1 MGERDTKGEVP
12 EGVAALP
19 FGARLRSMRRAA
31 GLTQEELASRA
42 GLSPN
47 AVGTLERGARRRPQ
61 PHTVR
66 ALSDALNLPEGERA
80 ALLASV
86 PERGG
91 PTPPAERHR
100 SASPVV
106 PALPRPPTPLVG
118 REREIAE
125 VRGLLTQRNA
135 RLLTLTGIGGVGK
148 TRLAAE
154 VAREAGGNFPDGTA
168 FVGLAS
174 LSDAALLVPTVLRS
188 LGAPEAQGR
197 TPLESLVDHL
207 RSEHFLLV
215 LDNLEHLLEA
225 ATEVA
230 VLIEGC
236 PKLVVLAT
244 SRAPLRVKGEQEYPI
259 PPLALPASTRAP
271 SEEGVLA
278 SASGMLFAE
287 RARAASPG
295 FKLTPE
301 NAASVAAICW
311 RLAGLPLALELAAA
325 KARFLDPATLLS
337 RLDQALS
344 TAWARDLPE
353 RQRTMRATLD
363 WSFGLLGEPERS
375 LLGRLS
381 VFVGGFSLPA
391 AEAVGAGPDAV
402 GNAGGEDVI
411 DHLGTLVEQ
420 SLVTVDP
427 DAGGEARYGM
437 LEPVRQYA
445 REKLE
450 QSGEAQGVLREH
462 AAFFLALSRR
472 AGSGMWGPRQG
483 EWLERLD
490 RENGNLQAA
499 IGWALGAGEAAT
511 AARFGWMLNSFW
523 FLRGYHR
530 EGRRWAEATL
540 EGPLPPKLRA
550 RAHHAAAAMAFAQGD
565 YPAAEGG
572 WQETLRLSQSEGD
585 ILAEAYAWGGLGI
598 IVMVR
603 SDFELAASRME
614 KALSLLERYDEDPPP
629 EGQDY
634 EDPTSV
640 VSVTRVFLGTTML
653 ARGDLGGAQR
663 MFEEGL
669 EVARRTDNPMATY
682 VGLYNLAQLALTR
695 DDLELAS
702 RTLEEGIDLSGRTK
716 DRANLAHFLDA
727 LAAVA
732 AFRDEAKRSATL
744 LGAAEA
750 LLEEVGAR
758 VHNYYAPDPS
768 LRERAIA
775 EARAGLGATAFEE
788 AWEWGRGMSFDR
800 AVEYALGVDTE
811 RPI

>member
-1 MGERDTKGEVP
+1 MGERDTKGEPP

-271 SEEGVLA
+271 SEEGVLT

-450 QSGEAQGVLREH
+450 QSGETQGVLREH

-598 IVMVR
+598 IVMAR

>member
-1 MGERDTKGEVP
+1 MS
-12 EGVAALP
+12 
-19 FGARLRSMRRAA
+19 FGARLRTMRRAA

-47 AVGTLERGARRRPQ
+47 AVGALERGARRRPQ

-91 PTPPAERHR
+91 TPGDAERHPP
-100 SASPVV
+100 ASPGV
-106 PALPRPPTPLVG
+106 PALPRPATPLVG
-118 REREIAE
+118 REREVAE
-125 VRGLLTQRNA
+125 VRGLLAQRNV

-154 VAREAGGNFPDGTA
+154 VAREAAGNFPDGAA
-168 FVGLAS
+168 FVELAS
-174 LSDAALLVPTVLRS
+174 LSDAALLGPTVLRS

-207 RSEHFLLV
+207 RSKHLLLV

-225 ATEVA
+225 APEVA
-230 VLIEGC
+230 ALVEGC
-236 PKLVVLAT
+236 PGLVVLAT

-259 PPLALPASTRAP
+259 PPLALPASTRVP

-278 SASGMLFAE
+278 SPSGMLFAE

-311 RLAGLPLALELAAA
+311 RLAGVPLALELAAA

-363 WSFGLLGEPERS
+363 WSFGLLSGPERG

-381 VFVGGFSLPA
+381 VFAGGFTLEA

-402 GNAGGEDVI
+402 GNAGGEDVL
-411 DHLGTLVEQ
+411 DLLGGLVEQ

-450 QSGEAQGVLREH
+450 QSGEAQGVLRGH

-472 AGSGMWGPRQG
+472 AASEMWGPRLE
-483 EWLERLD
+483 EWLERLE

-499 IGWALGAGEAAT
+499 IGWALESGEAAT
-511 AARFGWMLNSFW
+511 AARFGWTLNSFW

-530 EGRRWAEATL
+530 EGRRWTEATL
-540 EGPLPPKLRA
+540 EGPLPPELRA

-565 YPAAEGG
+565 YRAAEGG

-585 ILAEAYAWGGLGI
+585 ILAEAYAWSGI
-598 IVMVR
+598 GIVEMVR
-603 SDFELAASRME
+603 SDFGVAASRME
-614 KALSLLERYDEDPPP
+614 EALSLFERYGEDPPP
-629 EGQDY
+629 EGHGY
-634 EDPTSV
+634 EDPTGVASM
-640 VSVTRVFLGTTML
+640 TRVLLGTTLL

-669 EVARRTDNPMATY
+669 EAARRTGNPMATY
-682 VGLYNLAQLALTR
+682 VGLYNLAQLALAR
-695 DDLELAS
+695 GDLELAS
-702 RTLEEGIDLSGRTK
+702 RTLEEGIGLSGRTK

-732 AFRDEAKRSATL
+732 AFRDEAQRSAIL
-744 LGAAEA
+744 LGTAEA

-768 LRERAIA
+768 LRERTVA
-775 EARAGLGATAFEE
+775 EARASLGAKAFEE
-788 AWEWGRGMSFDR
+788 AWGRGRGMSFDR

>member
-1 MGERDTKGEVP
+1 
-12 EGVAALP
+12 
-19 FGARLRSMRRAA
+19 MRRAA

-47 AVGTLERGARRRPQ
+47 AVGALERGARRRPQ

-91 PTPPAERHR
+91 PAPPAEED
-100 SASPVV
+100 SPAPTVA
-106 PALPRPPTPLVG
+106 PALPHPSTPLVG
-118 REREIAE
+118 REREVAE
-125 VRGLLTQRNA
+125 VRGLLARHNA

-148 TRLAAE
+148 TRLAVE
-154 VAREAGGNFPDGTA
+154 VARGAAEDFPDGAA

-174 LSDAALLVPTVLRS
+174 LSDAALLVPTVSRS

-197 TPLESLVDHL
+197 TPLESLADHL

-225 ATEVA
+225 APEVA

-236 PKLVVLAT
+236 PGLVVLAT
-244 SRAPLRVKGEQEYPI
+244 SRAPLRVKGEQEYPV

-278 SASGMLFAE
+278 SPSGMLFAE

-337 RLDQALS
+337 RLDRALS

-353 RQRTMRATLD
+353 RQRTLRATLD
-363 WSFGLLGEPERS
+363 WSFGLLSGPERA

-381 VFVGGFSLPA
+381 VFAGGFTLEA

-402 GNAGGEDVI
+402 GNAGGEEVLDL
-411 DHLGTLVEQ
+411 LGGLVEQ

-427 DAGGEARYGM
+427 DAAGEARYGM

-445 REKLE
+445 GEKLE
-450 QSGEAQGVLREH
+450 QGGEAQGVLRGH
-462 AAFFLALSRR
+462 AQFFLDLSRR
-472 AGSGMWGPRQG
+472 AASEMWGPRQG
-483 EWLERLD
+483 EWLERLE

-499 IGWALGAGEAAT
+499 IGWALGAGEEAT
-511 AARFGWMLNSFW
+511 AARFGWMLNPFW

-540 EGPLPPKLRA
+540 EGTLPSRLRA

-572 WQETLRLSQSEGD
+572 WQETLRLSQGEGD

-598 IVMVR
+598 VEMVR
-603 SDFELAASRME
+603 SDFGLAASRME
-614 KALSLLERYDEDPPP
+614 KALSLLERYEEDPPP
-629 EGQDY
+629 EGHDY

-653 ARGDLGGAQR
+653 ARGDLGGARR

-669 EVARRTDNPMATY
+669 EVARRTGNPMATY
-682 VGLYNLAQLALTR
+682 VGLYNLAQLALAR
-695 DDLELAS
+695 GDLELAS
-702 RTLEEGIDLSGRTK
+702 RTLQEGIDLSGRTK

-732 AFRDEAKRSATL
+732 AFRDEAERSATL
-744 LGAAEA
+744 LGTAEA

-768 LRERAIA
+768 LRERAVA
-775 EARAGLGATAFEE
+775 EARAGLGAEAFEE
-788 AWEWGRGMSFDR
+788 AWGRGRRMSFDR
-800 AVEYALGVDTE
+800 AVEYALGVDAE
-811 RPI
+811 RPL